1 MSTNQSQLAT
11 AALETLHGARG
22 LPPAEATAKL
32 LSGRFSGEP
41 FVTMPVG
48 RGIVS
53 SATIQR
59 MECPGISN
67 AWRLCQSF
75 RADGANRSK
84 LPETL
89 FIEAKR
95 LMPKFAIGDLVDK
108 DKTHSGTVIAV
119 FTTIEG
125 EQRYAVDLD
134 GYGALQ
140 FIMECNLVPH
150 ETPQ

>member
-1 MSTNQSQLAT
+1 VRAASLPRRQRPNFYRNDSRGNLSSQC
-11 AALETLHGARG
+11 
-22 LPPAEATAKL
+22 
-32 LSGRFSGEP
+32 
-41 FVTMPVG
+41 G

-67 AWRLCQSF
+67 ALRLRQSF

-84 LPETL
+84 LPESL

-95 LMPKFAIGDLVDK
+95 LMPKFAIGDSVDK
-108 DKTHSGTVIAV
+108 DKTHSGTVVAV

-125 EQRYAVDLD
+125 EQRYAVDME